1 MKRILCLLGLF
12 ALASASK
19 AQGLPNLPIHGNVQL
34 DAQYYFE
41 DSLIGAPDV
50 PEQMLFNGFANFTYE
65 KDNFSAGLRYESY
78 QNPILGFD

>member
-12 ALASASK
+12 ALAGAK
-19 AQGLPNLPIHGNVQL
+19 RKPGYFNLPIHGNVQL

-65 KDNFSAGLRYESY
+65 KDNFHRPAL
-78 QNPILGFD
+78 